1 MEWKERCEREFLDRF
16 DRLLGE
22 SRESFARLKWKRQR
36 GLRTF
41 TDASRP
47 NSIRT
52 ENLSVNSNSD
62 PDFLTLSNHLILEG
76 KKKSWPSGSLNLNYD
91 FSIVFQ
97 VRTLRSSE

>member
-62 PDFLTLSNHLILEG
+62 PDFNPFESFNSG
-76 KKKSWPSGSLNLNYD
+76 RKKKSWPSGSLNLNYD